1 MKPSRKALLWIGLP
15 LLALVVAIVLGLI
28 FRGEYETEQ
37 GVTRTFTIDAN
48 FTDVR
53 KILVRTDGAKQIIT
67 MAGDS
72 EFIDQNWSAVG
83 VDLDTEKSGDAPA
96 AVGAA
101 TAPADPGPLL
111 KLMLNPQ
118 WKLELH
124 GTLRVRSRD
133 DYIGRPEVELKQ
145 DVEIQPDF
153 LHSQVDLEKPTARL
167 KGYKMTTRFG
177 RDAADK
183 VTEVK
188 LALTQQILT
197 DAPWFAHGIA
207 DRRVR
212 ASAAKAL
219 ENQERAIRKLIADNI
234 EDVPLLPLR

>member
-1 MKPSRKALLWIGLP
+1 MSRI
-15 LLALVVAIVLGLI
+15 LLALGVALLGLVVAAVWGLI

-37 GVTRTFTIDAN
+37 SVERVFTIDAN

-72 EFIDQNWSAVG
+72 KYLDQSWSAVG
-83 VDLDTEKSGDAPA
+83 VDLDTDKEPSA
-96 AVGAA
+96 GAA
-101 TAPADPGPLL
+101 DGAAPKVADPAPLL

-124 GTLRVRSRD
+124 GTLKVQSLD
-133 DYIGRPEVELKQ
+133 EYIGKPEVELKQ
-145 DVEIQPDF
+145 DVVIEPDF
-153 LHSQVDLEKPTARL
+153 LDSQVDLAKATARL
-167 KGYKMTTRFG
+167 KGYQMTTRFE
-177 RDAADK
+177 RAPDDK
-183 VTEVK
+183 GSVIK
-188 LALTQQILT
+188 LTLTQKILT
-197 DAPWFAHGIA
+197 DAPWFAHRIA

-219 ENQERAIRKLIADNI
+219 ENQERAIKKLIADNI
-234 EDVPLLPLR
+234 KDVPLFPLR